1 MMLMPL
7 VFVSLPHP
15 LFLIVTRTSTTETDN
30 LSVGWLWAVS
40 YSTWLCCLYNCH
52 WYSFWRLTLVGGFFC
67 LLFFLALLPL
77 QLSLIIFLRLT
88 LVGGCFCLLFFLAL
102 LPLQLPLIIFLKVDS
117 SWRMF
122 LPLILLGFIASTT
135 VTDNLS

>member
-7 VFVSLPHP
+7 VFVSLPQP

-102 LPLQLPLIIFLKVDS
+102 LPLLLPSLWEMVRIIHLITDLKVS
-117 SWRMF
+117 ISHAKYQF
-122 LPLILLGFIASTT
+122 QNGCS
-135 VTDNLS
+135 